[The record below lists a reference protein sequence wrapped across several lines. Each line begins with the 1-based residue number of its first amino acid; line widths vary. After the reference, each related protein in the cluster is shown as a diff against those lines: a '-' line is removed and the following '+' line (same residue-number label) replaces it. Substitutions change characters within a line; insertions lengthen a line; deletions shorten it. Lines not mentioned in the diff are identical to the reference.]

1 MAKPATA
8 ISTPG
13 RATLPWSRRP
23 PVKRKKWHRSP
34 SPNIELRERL
44 EYAEPHMTALKLSLA
59 FLSISLILPAQ
70 QWERDEDD
78 DPAARQGWFYNQRAF
93 PFASIPPGARR
104 NAMLQIARTDALA
117 RQQRQAFLAAA
128 TGQNLRTV
136 AAVDSANW
144 TLIGPR
150 PTDGG
155 TARATDGHRQVRRG
169 HPRCQPDQRLYRQ
182 RILISRNLP
191 NDLERT

>member
-44 EYAEPHMTALKLSLA
+44 EYAEPHMTALRLSLA

-70 QWERDEDD
+70 QWERDEDRSEEHTAELQSLRHLVGRLLLD
-78 DPAARQGWFYNQRAF
+78 KKKSPA
-93 PFASIPPGARR
+93 
-104 NAMLQIARTDALA
+104 L
-117 RQQRQAFLAAA
+117 
-128 TGQNLRTV
+128 
-136 AAVDSANW
+136 
-144 TLIGPR
+144 
-150 PTDGG
+150 
-155 TARATDGHRQVRRG
+155 RRG
-169 HPRCQPDQRLYRQ
+169 FFGLGAGRLGNHTPS
-182 RILISRNLP
+182 LSR
-191 NDLERT
+191 

>member
-104 NAMLQIARTDALA
+104 NASLDVDPMRPDTYPHPAIADSSVLA
-117 RQQRQAFLAAA
+117 DHMSR
-128 TGQNLRTV
+128 G
-136 AAVDSANW
+136 VDRAPGSYRRAP
-144 TLIGPR
+144 GPPWR
-150 PTDGG
+150 P
-155 TARATDGHRQVRRG
+155 A
-169 HPRCQPDQRLYRQ
+169 
-182 RILISRNLP
+182 
-191 NDLERT
+191 